1 MKPQHIFEVF
11 DWVAEAKT
19 KADRI
24 KILKQ
29 NEHWAVKDVLKG
41 CFDPNVKWLLP
52 EGKPPYVAN
61 KPESTP
67 SSLYRQ
73 NQNFKY
79 FVEGGPGNKMQAF
92 KREKIFL
99 GILEAVH
106 PADAEILVNMIM
118 KKAPAKGITKALVK
132 EAFPGLISE

>member
-1 MKPQHIFEVF
+1 MKPQHVFEVF

-19 KADRI
+19 KADKI

-41 CFDPNVKWLLP
+41 CFDPSVKWLLP
-52 EGKPPYVAN
+52 EGKPPYNPN

-79 FVEGGPGNKMQAF
+79 FVEGGPG
-92 KREKIFL
+92 
-99 GILEAVH
+99 
-106 PADAEILVNMIM
+106 
-118 KKAPAKGITKALVK
+118 TKL
-132 EAFPGLISE
+132 